1 MGTLNG
7 ISRVIAQTLEA
18 SEVQGIFATDY
29 ELRVIAWN
37 RWMECH
43 SGLPAGKVLGKEL
56 LELFPSL
63 KERRLV
69 EQYQQVLAGQVK
81 VLADR
86 FHRYLIPMRPV
97 GTKELEYMRQSA
109 CIMPLRF
116 QDAILGTITF
126 LEDVTERALREAEI
140 RRYMAEL
147 QQTRDRMQQYL
158 AVAGVMFVVLDKAG
172 RLQLVN
178 RRACQILG
186 WDEQE
191 LLGRDWFTTCLPEE
205 ERQNTREIFARLLAG
220 ELQDHEYLEGKIRRR
235 DGTTRIIAWHNTLLR
250 DDRQQIIGTLSS
262 GEDITE
268 RKQMEAALAWQAG
281 VNAAMADLAQA
292 LLSPTSLADMA
303 RRVLEQARKLT
314 DSAFGQISHGD
325 SASSVITAA
334 PEDTAAYQTATANSK
349 NQFQALCQWARQYR
363 EPLLLNNP
371 ARELVPDHFSGS
383 LTAIRQFLMV
393 PAIYQGRLLGQIA
406 LANPGRD
413 YTPADQQ
420 VVERLA
426 TLYALAYLRVAQE
439 EELRYLASYD
449 ALTGLLNRRGFLA
462 QAERE
467 LKLAR
472 RHQYSLWL
480 MYIDLDD
487 LKWINDHLGHQYG
500 DQALQNLAR
509 LLRDSFR
516 STDIIGRLGGDEFG
530 LLAAPSGTEGGPQL
544 AARLLAAVAEFN
556 RNHQEWPLR
565 LSVSVGLS
573 CFDPDRPCSLDEL
586 LKLAD
591 EQMYAAKKAKSGDPN
606 RQPTNREEQL

>member
-7 ISRVIAQTLEA
+7 ISRIIAQTLEA

-63 KERRLV
+63 RERRLV

-116 QDAILGTITF
+116 QDSILGTITF

-147 QQTRDRMQQYL
+147 QRTRDRMQQYL
-158 AVAGVMFVVLDKAG
+158 AVAGVMFVVLDAAG

-178 RRACQILG
+178 RQACQILG

-205 ERQNTREIFARLLAG
+205 EQQSTREIFSRLLAG
-220 ELQDHEYLEGKIRRR
+220 ELHDHEYVEGKIRRR

-250 DDRQQIIGTLSS
+250 DDHQQIVGTLSS

-268 RKQMEAALAWQAG
+268 RKQMEAALAWQAE

-292 LLSPTSLADMA
+292 LLSPTSLADITL
-303 RRVLEQARKLT
+303 RVLEQARKLT
-314 DSAFGQISHGD
+314 GSAFGQISHGD
-325 SASSVITAA
+325 SAPSVITAV
-334 PEDTAAYQTATANSK
+334 PEDTVACQAATGDFK
-349 NQFQALCQWARQYR
+349 NQFQALCQWAWHYR
-363 EPLLLNNP
+363 KPLLLNDLAPNFAP
-371 ARELVPDHFSGS
+371 AHFPGS

-393 PAIYQGRLLGQIA
+393 PVLHQGRLLGQIA

-439 EELRYLASYD
+439 EELRYLASHD
-449 ALTGLLNRRGFLA
+449 SLTGLLNRRGFLSL
-462 QAERE
+462 AERE

-472 RHQYSLWL
+472 RHQYGLWL
-480 MYIDLDD
+480 MFIDLDD
-487 LKWINDHLGHQYG
+487 LKWINDHLGHQDG
-500 DQALQNLAR
+500 DRALQILAR

-530 LLAAPSGTEGGPQL
+530 LLAAPSEAESGPQL

-556 RNHQEWPLR
+556 QNHQEWPMR

-573 CFDPDRPCSLDEL
+573 YFDPDRPCSLNDL
-586 LKLAD
+586 LRSAD
-591 EQMYAAKKAKSGDPN
+591 EQMYAAKKAKSGGPN
-606 RQPTNREEQL
+606 RQLANREKQL